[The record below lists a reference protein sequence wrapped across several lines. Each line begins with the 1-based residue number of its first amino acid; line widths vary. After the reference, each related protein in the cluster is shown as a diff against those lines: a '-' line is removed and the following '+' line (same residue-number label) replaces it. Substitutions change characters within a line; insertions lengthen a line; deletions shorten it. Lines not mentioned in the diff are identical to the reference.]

1 MCNPSLLVVLKE
13 NVQSLGEKWSELS
26 YLLAE
31 KAADLDKV
39 DEADLAETLDSLAF
53 NPFQV
58 SRCSHTFLHFILVA
72 LLCSVSSY
80 FRDLYYSFLICTD
93 NAYVRCR
100 NLICILPSIILKK
113 ITFWIL
119 VASLK
124 LSCSFF

>member
-58 SRCSHTFLHFILVA
+58 RIFFLNSSTYKEM
-72 LLCSVSSY
+72 LCFGDCRGKYENYLSS
-80 FRDLYYSFLICTD
+80 LME
-93 NAYVRCR
+93 
-100 NLICILPSIILKK
+100 
-113 ITFWIL
+113 
-119 VASLK
+119 
-124 LSCSFF
+124 LS

>member
-1 MCNPSLLVVLKE
+1 MCNSSLLVVLKE

-58 SRCSHTFLHFILVA
+58 NIFS
-72 LLCSVSSY
+72 
-80 FRDLYYSFLICTD
+80 DLYYSLHCALCNFQMELGLYVYYLIAI
-93 NAYVRCR
+93 NRLR
-100 NLICILPSIILKK
+100 LNSILHFYSISITFIIL
-113 ITFWIL
+113 FSL
-119 VASLK
+119 VGGT
-124 LSCSFF
+124 